1 MWELLVVGFYLWYFV
16 EWTLRLLMAGN
27 AYRNLSFER
36 EAYENQDN
44 ENYLTTRKPFA
55 WRKYLKGK

>member
-36 EAYENQDN
+36 EAYGNQDN

-55 WRKYLKGK
+55 WIKYVKGK